1 MSQKEGRRVGYN
13 CGEPDR
19 ANGSNKSSNKVT
31 AAHTHTHIQ
40 VVRNNIAHVYYRL
53 KKRTELLI

>member
-31 AAHTHTHIQ
+31 AAHTHT
-40 VVRNNIAHVYYRL
+40 YRL
-53 KKRTELLI
+53 FETISRMFTTV